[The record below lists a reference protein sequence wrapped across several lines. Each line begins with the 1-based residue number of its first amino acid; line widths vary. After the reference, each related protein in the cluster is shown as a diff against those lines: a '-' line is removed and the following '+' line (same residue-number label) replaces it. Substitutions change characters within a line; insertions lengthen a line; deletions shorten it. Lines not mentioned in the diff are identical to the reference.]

1 MNDDEQLELDIPE
14 EPLTEEGLEEDIK
27 RNEKRRQEENDEATK
42 GNEKLRRR
50 QTRRGRGGETQL
62 DIPGLFEARSG
73 LRTTAALGT
82 EIFLNT
88 LVDPLFEPG
97 TQIAAG
103 TLINALAQRIRGGEI
118 SKGEL
123 AASGLAS
130 LIPGGAQGRAITQFA
145 KGAGK
150 GALSG
155 AIETAGIAGIDEGR
169 LPTKEELA
177 FGLGLGAAF
186 GGALST
192 PQGTKVIGELRKK
205 VDDASYDIMGALTRA
220 GISPDSLVKQGGSPI
235 IPPSKG
241 GIIDPI
247 DGDEFGTYLSDAEVF
262 KTIQQWRR
270 YRPSQQEVN
279 DVRSTLLKFGMV
291 GNRFDMNI
299 FRAATKRDPVTKIK
313 RYTANEERALISLF
327 VTAPITKVNYNKV
340 SKRVMPQFRKQYGP
354 MLQALGIP
362 PSELQL
368 HHLFP
373 LKASL
378 PLYHGLVYDSDEWW
392 QLTAFLLKRHIK
404 AGDSEANLRK
414 LIGAGKRSV
423 PGPNATIANPT
434 RPLKT
439 PHSISHQHV
448 RDEFGEDGRKFFTQE
463 VLDSIFDNQ
472 TRRLE
477 VADTYTRKMRR
488 NFDLTNQA
496 QIIYETT
503 FDPKDKFTMEDVVRT
518 MTRLDNDGYLD
529 GDRIYQVDIINDM
542 IEGIKREG
550 GGNEYMKYLDLQTE
564 QDFIAN
570 QNRLR
575 QERLARN
582 QDIDDFERE
591 LREMVDR
598 DKTVG
603 FSRVSNRTDAIVA
616 AQDILRNLF
625 ELPDGTFRSYTIT
638 LPNGQTSELTYE
650 LATEIVGNYIF
661 ENL

>member
-14 EPLTEEGLEEDIK
+14 EPQTEEGLEEVIK
-27 RNEKRRQEENDEATK
+27 RNEKRRQEEYDEVTK
-42 GNEKLRRR
+42 GNEELRRR
-50 QTRRGRGGETQL
+50 QTRRGRAGETQL

-73 LRTTAALGT
+73 LRTTLGLGT

-88 LVDPLFEPG
+88 LVDPFFEPG
-97 TQIAAG
+97 TQVAAG
-103 TLINALAQRIRGGEI
+103 TAINFLAQRIRGGEL

-123 AASGLAS
+123 AAAGLAS

-145 KGAGK
+145 KGSAK

-155 AIETAGIAGIDEGR
+155 AIETAGMAGIDEGR
-169 LPTKEELA
+169 LPTAEELA
-177 FGLGLGAAF
+177 AGLGIGAAF
-186 GGALST
+186 GGILST
-192 PQGTKVIGELRKK
+192 PQATKALGKLSNRIKGKKEKFVRLTPEEALELGLGQPMMS
-205 VDDASYDIMGALTRA
+205 VSDEA
-220 GISPDSLVKQGGSPI
+220 
-235 IPPSKG
+235 
-241 GIIDPI
+241 
-247 DGDEFGTYLSDAEVF
+247 DEFGTYLSDTEVF
-262 KTIQQWRR
+262 ETISQWRN

-279 DVRSTLLKFGMV
+279 EVRSTLLKFGMV
-291 GNRFDMNI
+291 GNRFDYNI
-299 FRAATKRDPVTKIK
+299 FRAGTKRDKKTGIK
-313 RYTANEERALISLF
+313 RFTANEERALVSLF

-340 SKRVMPQFRKQYGP
+340 SKRVMPAFRKQYKP
-354 MLQALGIP
+354 MLDALGIP

-368 HHLFP
+368 HHLLP

-423 PGPNATIANPT
+423 QDETAPLADIEK
-434 RPLKT
+434 PLKT

-448 RDEFGEDGRKFFTQE
+448 RDEFAEDGSKFFTKE

-472 TRRLE
+472 ARRLE
-477 VADTYTRKMRR
+477 VADAYTRKMRR

-496 QIIYETT
+496 QIVYETT

-518 MTRLDNDGYLD
+518 MTRMDNDGYLD
-529 GDRIYQVDIINDM
+529 GDRTYQVDVLNYM

-550 GGNEYMKYLDLQTE
+550 GGNEFMKYLDLQTE
-564 QDFIAN
+564 QDFTAT

-582 QDIDDFERE
+582 QDIDDFNKE
-591 LREMVDR
+591 LQAMIAR
-598 DKTVG
+598 DKTIG
-603 FSRVSNRTDAIVA
+603 FSRVSNLNDATVEA
-616 AQDILRNLF
+616 ERILEPLF
-625 ELPDGTFRSYTIT
+625 KQPDGTFRSYTIT
-638 LPNGQTSELTYE
+638 RKDGSQGTVTYE
-650 LATEIVGNYIF
+650 LMRKLVADFILR
-661 ENL
+661 NL